1 MRETQFSR
9 AAGRG
14 GGQSEPGSRPGR
26 PPACSRHHGLRR
38 QLCPQRVPVRLDPGA
53 SGAIC
58 QSPRPPPCARPWH
71 HRRGLCKGG
80 RVAAPPC
87 PALVTPAPFSARA
100 PQARLRCAPLSF
112 FQVSQ
117 NAFSGLGVCRS
128 EDLAARGPRPVVTRQ
143 QCTSRGP
150 GGVRCGTGAARCLR
164 SGRRSP
170 GILQTSCRQSL
181 KEESQEGSAGEGVF
195 RAS

>member
-87 PALVTPAPFSARA
+87 PALVTTAPFSARA
-100 PQARLRCAPLSF
+100 PQVRAFILFPSLPERLFRTRGL
-112 FQVSQ
+112 QIRG
-117 NAFSGLGVCRS
+117 SGGT
-128 EDLAARGPRPVVTRQ
+128 RPVVTRQ